1 MPKVK
6 STSSSGSSKN
16 IRKPISP
23 ENAEAQCV
31 ALAME
36 AARQQLIDGTA
47 SSQIIAHFLRAGSQ
61 EAKLKLEMLEL
72 EKELTAAKTEKIRSE
87 EKMEKMYEEAI
98 NAMRRYGGHGE
109 PGDPDEY

>member
-6 STSSSGSSKN
+6 STSSSGSTKN
-16 IRKPISP
+16 VRKPISP

-36 AARQQLIDGTA
+36 AARQQLLDGTA

-72 EKELTAAKTEKIRSE
+72 EKELTVAKTEKIKSE
-87 EKMEKMYEEAI
+87 ERMEKLYADAI
-98 NAMRRYGGHGE
+98 KAMRNYGGQ
-109 PGDPDEY
+109 GDPDEY